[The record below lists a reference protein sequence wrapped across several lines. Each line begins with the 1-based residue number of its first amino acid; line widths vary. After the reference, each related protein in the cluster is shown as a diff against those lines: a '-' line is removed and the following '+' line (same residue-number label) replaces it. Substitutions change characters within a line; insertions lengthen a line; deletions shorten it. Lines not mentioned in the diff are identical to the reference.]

1 MPVELIKNPL
11 KVCRIVGE
19 NVYSTV
25 VEDDINVPDVNPDVY
40 RILAPTATVLVK
52 DCEVLS
58 DKVLV
63 NGQVM
68 INILYEADMDG
79 KPMNSMDVAAIN
91 FSQAIEIP
99 GVRPKMR
106 EFVNAVVQHV
116 ECALINSRKLNMRVI
131 MDLDCR
137 VEELF
142 DLELTSDVRG
152 LSDIQILR
160 EPCKMKQ
167 VVSYNKDQY
176 NISEQLM
183 VSPEK
188 PAIQKILK
196 TDFRVVLKDDKIT
209 DGKVELNGVMGLNV
223 LYASADEENSIN
235 FVEFEIPFNQ
245 YIEVPA
251 AERSM
256 DCVSDVVPGQFYLE
270 AVENEEGERR
280 LLTIE
285 AVIHVNTKVYKDAE
299 EEAVAD
305 AYSPTNVIEIGKE
318 MVKMNEFVGKGR
330 SNTVLKESISIK
342 HGDPEIERICYVN
355 AVPVIN
361 ETKILDDRILVEGVL
376 ETDAIYMSS
385 FSGEPMC
392 SLNEQIPFRHFVEIP
407 GLRLGMQCNTRC
419 NVESLTFSPMNSQM
433 IELRIVISASA
444 EAYKQT
450 DKRVVNRVEEMDGV
464 NIDPNRIPAVTIYL
478 VQKGDTL
485 WSIAKRYNTTVD
497 ALVRLNNIDAPSKVA
512 PGMQVMILKNVRA
525 GKTK

>member
-11 KVCRIVGE
+11 KVCKIVGE

-25 VEDDINVPDVNPDVY
+25 VEEDINVPDVNPDVY
-40 RILAPTATVLVK
+40 KILAPTATVLIK

-58 DKVLV
+58 DKVLI

-68 INILYEADMDG
+68 INILYEADVEG
-79 KPMNSMDVAAIN
+79 KPMHSMDIAAN
-91 FSQAIEIP
+91 LSQAIEIP
-99 GVRPKMR
+99 GTRAKMR

-116 ECALINSRKLNMRVI
+116 ECSIINSRKLNIRAI
-131 MDLDCR
+131 LDLGCR

-142 DLELTSDVRG
+142 DLELASDIRG

-167 VVSYNKDQY
+167 VVSYNKDIY
-176 NISEQLM
+176 NINENLV

-188 PAIQKILK
+188 PPVQKILK
-196 TDFRVVLKDDKIT
+196 TDFKAILKDDKIT
-209 DGKVELNGVMGLNV
+209 DGKVELSGVLGINV
-223 LYASADEENSIN
+223 LYVAVDEFNSLN
-235 FVEFEIPFNQ
+235 LLEFEVPFNQ

-251 AERSM
+251 AERNM
-256 DCVSDVVPGQFYLE
+256 DCVTEVNPGQFYIE
-270 AVENEEGERR
+270 AVENEEGEKK

-285 AVIHVNTKVYKDAE
+285 AVINVNTKVYKEAE
-299 EEAVAD
+299 EEAVVD
-305 AYSPTNVIEIGKE
+305 AYSPSNVIEIGKE

-330 SNTVLKESISIK
+330 SNTVIKESISIR
-342 HGDPEIERICYVN
+342 HGDPEIENVCYVN
-355 AVPVIN
+355 AIPVIN
-361 ETKILDDRILVEGVL
+361 ETKILDDKVLVEGVL

-392 SLNEQIPFRHFVEIP
+392 SLQEQIPFRHFVDIP
-407 GLRLGMQCNTRC
+407 GLRLGMQCLTKC

-433 IELRIVISASA
+433 IELRMVISVSA
-444 EAYKQT
+444 DAYKQT
-450 DKRVVNRVEEMDGV
+450 DKKLVNKVEEVEGIA
-464 NIDPNRIPAVTIYL
+464 IDQSRIPAVTIYL

-497 ALVRLNNIDAPSKVA
+497 ALVRLNSIENPSRVA

-525 GKTK
+525 SKVK

>member
-19 NVYSTV
+19 NVFSTV
-25 VEDDINVPDVNPDVY
+25 VEEDINVPDVNPDVY
-40 RILAPTATVLVK
+40 KILAPTATILVR

-58 DKVLV
+58 DKVLI

-68 INILYEADMDG
+68 MNILYEADMEG
-79 KPMNSMDVAAIN
+79 KPITSMELSAN
-91 FSQAIEIP
+91 LSQAIEIP
-99 GVRPKMR
+99 GARTKMK

-116 ECALINSRKLNMRVI
+116 ECSIINSRKLNIKVI
-131 MDLDCR
+131 VDLGCR

-142 DLELTSDVRG
+142 DLELASDIRG

-176 NISEQLM
+176 NINEELV
-183 VSPEK
+183 VSAER
-188 PAIQKILK
+188 PAVHKILK
-196 TDFRVVLKDDKIT
+196 TDFRVMLKEDKIV
-209 DGKVELNGVMGLNV
+209 DGRVELNGVLGINV
-223 LYASADEENSIN
+223 LYSALDEENSIN
-235 FVEFEIPFNQ
+235 FLEYEVPFNQ

-251 AERSM
+251 AERHM
-256 DCVSDVVPGQFYLE
+256 DCVTDVSPGQFYLD
-270 AVENEEGERR
+270 AVENEEGERK
-280 LLTIE
+280 LLKIE
-285 AVIHVNTKVYKDAE
+285 AVINVNTKVYREAE

-305 AYSPTNVIEIGKE
+305 AYSPSNAIELSKE

-330 SNTVLKESISIK
+330 SNTVIKESISIR
-342 HGDPEIERICYVN
+342 HGEPEIERVCYVN

-361 ETKILDDRILVEGVL
+361 EVKLFDDKVMVEGVL

-392 SLNEQIPFRHFVEIP
+392 SMREQIPFRHFVDIP
-407 GLRLGMQCNTRC
+407 GLRLGMQCITKC
-419 NVESLTFSPMNSQM
+419 AIDSVTFSPMNSQM
-433 IELRIVISASA
+433 IELRVVLGMTAD
-444 EAYKQT
+444 AYKQT
-450 DKRVVNRVEEMDGV
+450 DKRLVTKVEEIEGV
-464 NIDPNRIPAVTIYL
+464 AIDQTRIPAVTIYL

-497 ALVRLNNIDAPSKVA
+497 ALVRLNNIENPSKVA
-512 PGMQVMILKNVRA
+512 VGMQVMILKSVRA
-525 GKTK
+525 GKIK